1 MTIFKATFIENNWKL
16 LFLCNFFN
24 SLTIASRLLGTVSS
38 LNIMSSDRYTLIHYN
53 HTTFKMN
60 RVLLLK
66 WKNVNDQSILNSL
79 CFEKKHFHNVP
90 LVKSEYLVYKVDRIW
105 KRNINFRK
113 AINIAPGIVRC
124 QRQIKSTL
132 QVSKVISICGL
143 LARTRSIS
151 SIQGGVGCGVLWGS
165 GLGRALFLTRYWPQT
180 TGQSGVRHATLGCLN
195 TDLSLLYSCRVNHP
209 YLCSN
214 MKTFWYDN
222 RQAFLL
228 QRYLNS
234 NIIN

>member
-1 MTIFKATFIENNWKL
+1 
-16 LFLCNFFN
+16 
-24 SLTIASRLLGTVSS
+24 
-38 LNIMSSDRYTLIHYN
+38 
-53 HTTFKMN
+53 
-60 RVLLLK
+60 
-66 WKNVNDQSILNSL
+66 VNDQSILNSL

-113 AINIAPGIVRC
+113 AINIAPGIVGRC

-143 LARTRSIS
+143 LARTKSIS
-151 SIQGGVGCGVLWGS
+151 SIQGGVGCWVLRSS

-180 TGQSGVRHATLGCLN
+180 TGQSGVRHATLGLLY

-222 RQAFLL
+222 RPAFLL
-228 QRYLNS
+228 WHYLNS
-234 NIIN
+234 NIINYHGSPPLLTAVSNLHSCVIIVPEGLITIIRIHNYRNNCYRCLCKFSKIWPFVNYIHIFSFLS